1 MQNIGPEELERK
13 IQQVLEQKKEEL
25 YREFRDR
32 MGLAVIEDRNT
43 ELLERMVRIEEEI
56 KSHRII
62 TENLIHQVDRRFEQV
77 DKRFEQVDK
86 RFEQVDKRFEQVDK
100 RFEQVDKRFEQINKR
115 FEQVDKRF
123 EQVDRRFEQ
132 VNKRFDAVDRRFT
145 SLQWLIGIG
154 FVVLSA
160 LMSMYQVL

>member
-62 TENLIHQVDRRFEQV
+62 TENLIHQVDRRFDQV
-77 DKRFEQVDK
+77 DKRFSLITWVMGGG
-86 RFEQVDKRFEQVDK
+86 FTLIISILVTVL
-100 RFEQVDKRFEQINKR
+100 N
-115 FEQVDKRF
+115 
-123 EQVDRRFEQ
+123 
-132 VNKRFDAVDRRFT
+132 AV
-145 SLQWLIGIG
+145 LK
-154 FVVLSA
+154 
-160 LMSMYQVL
+160 

>member
-32 MGLAVIEDRNT
+32 MGLVGIEERNT

-56 KSHRII
+56 KSHRVI

-77 DKRFEQVDK
+77 DKRFALITWVMGGG
-86 RFEQVDKRFEQVDK
+86 FTLIVSILVT
-100 RFEQVDKRFEQINKR
+100 VLN
-115 FEQVDKRF
+115 
-123 EQVDRRFEQ
+123 
-132 VNKRFDAVDRRFT
+132 AV
-145 SLQWLIGIG
+145 LK
-154 FVVLSA
+154 
-160 LMSMYQVL
+160 